1 MKYDSYYN
9 IIENS
14 TIDNWQSKIA
24 ALDTILFAPFVALK
38 SLGQQR

>member
-1 MKYDSYYN
+1 MKYDSYSN
-9 IIENS
+9 MIENS

-24 ALDTILFAPFVALK
+24 ALDTILYAPLVTVK